1 MKWKEKL
8 RGPLFNQDKSE
19 IKGLKSF
26 YQEGGEILGET
37 KPAAAR
43 QRENVSL
50 LAACFNW
57 VRGSYHLY
65 THTHESFKYLV
76 PGSMPEKK
84 TKGSFQ
90 EILSY

>member
-37 KPAAAR
+37 KPLHDKGKMYPFWLPVLIGC
-43 QRENVSL
+43 EV
-50 LAACFNW
+50 
-57 VRGSYHLY
+57 HIIY

-76 PGSMPEKK
+76 PGNMPEKK